1 MLFADIPNQTALKQ
15 VLRQS
20 VQRGHVAHAQ
30 LFRGAE
36 GSAALPLALAYAQYL
51 NCEERAEGAADSC
64 GYCPACLKIS
74 KLAHPD
80 LNFILP
86 TTTTKLVP
94 KDATSGKFMAEWRT
108 FLAESPYQGFN
119 DWMQH
124 IGAENKQGSISK
136 EEAGSL
142 LKLVSLK
149 AFEAKFKLVII
160 WLPELMHPAAANA
173 VLKLLEEPPPA
184 TVFLLVSNEPE
195 RLLPTI
201 LSRVQPVA
209 VRPFSEDDITNYL
222 AKHYHV
228 PEAKARQVAQLAEG
242 NLGAAIASREQSADH
257 NYAEF
262 FINWMRKCYGVKM
275 FDFAERTKLTN
286 AKEAADKEKDILKKK
301 AAEEALKKVDITAVA
316 EEFQKMGRENQKE
329 LLSFS
334 IGLLRKVLLYG
345 IDPQMVPHL
354 PSGEQQFVQGFSKFV
369 TAHNADQLTEE
380 LNTAHYHIE
389 RNANPRMV
397 FVDAS
402 LRMGQQLRVA

>member
-1 MLFADIPNQTALKQ
+1 MQFQDIPNQTALKD

-36 GSAALPLALAYAQYL
+36 GSAALALALAYAQYL
-51 NCEERAEGAADSC
+51 NCEERPLGAPDSC
-64 GYCPACLKIS
+64 GHCPACLKIS

-86 TTTTKLVP
+86 TTTTKAVP
-94 KDATSGKFMAEWRT
+94 KDALSAKFMGEWRT

-136 EEAGSL
+136 EEAGQL

-149 AFEAKFKLVII
+149 AFEARFKIVIL

-184 TVFLLVSNEPE
+184 TVFLLVSHEPE

-201 LSRVQPVA
+201 LSRVQPVV
-209 VRPFSEDDITNYL
+209 VRPFSEEDITAYL
-222 AKHYHV
+222 TAHYHV
-228 PEAKARQVAQLAEG
+228 PEVKARQVAQLAEG
-242 NLGAAIASREQSADH
+242 NLGAAIASRDHSADH

-262 FINWMRKCYGVKM
+262 FMGWMRKCYSAKM
-275 FDFAERTKLTN
+275 VDLLAL
-286 AKEAADKEKDILKKK
+286 AD
-301 AAEEALKKVDITAVA
+301 
-316 EEFQKMGRENQKE
+316 EFQKMGRENQKE
-329 LLSFS
+329 QLSFS
-334 IGLLRKVLLYG
+334 LGLLRKVLLFG
-345 IDPQMVPHL
+345 LDPALVPHL
-354 PSGEQQFVQGFSKFV
+354 PAQEQQFVQGFSRFV
-369 TAHNADQLTEE
+369 TTRNADQLSEE

-402 LRMGQQLRVA
+402 LRLGQQLRRA

>member
-1 MLFADIPNQTALKQ
+1 MQFADIPNQTALKEI
-15 VLRQS
+15 LRQS

-36 GSAALPLALAYAQYL
+36 GSAALALVLAYAQYL
-51 NCEERAEGAADSC
+51 NCEARADDAADSC
-64 GYCPACLKIS
+64 GHCPACLKMG

-86 TTTTKLVP
+86 TTTTKSVP
-94 KDATSGKFMAEWRT
+94 KDATSAKFAAEWRT
-108 FLAESPYQGFN
+108 FLAESPFQSFN

-149 AFEAKFKLVII
+149 AFEAKFKIVVL

-184 TVFLLVSNEPE
+184 TIFLLVSNEPE

-209 VRPFSEDDITNYL
+209 VRPFSEDDITAYL
-222 AKHYHV
+222 TTHYHV
-228 PEAKARQVAQLAEG
+228 PEIKARQVAQLAEG
-242 NLGAAIASREQSADH
+242 NLGAAIASRDQSADH

-262 FINWMRKCYGVKM
+262 FIKWMRKCFSAKM
-275 FDFAERTKLTN
+275 VEVMAL
-286 AKEAADKEKDILKKK
+286 AD
-301 AAEEALKKVDITAVA
+301 
-316 EEFQKMGRENQKE
+316 EFQKMGRENQKE
-329 LLSFS
+329 QLSFS
-334 IGLLRKVLLYG
+334 LGLLRKVLLFG
-345 IDPQMVPHL
+345 LDPQLVPHL

-369 TAHNADQLTEE
+369 TPRNADQLTEE

-402 LRMGQQLRVA
+402 LRLGQQLRRA

>member
-1 MLFADIPNQTALKQ
+1 MQFQDIPNQTALKD

-20 VQRGHVAHAQ
+20 VRRGHVAHAQ

-36 GSAALPLALAYAQYL
+36 GSAALALALAYAQYL
-51 NCEERAEGAADSC
+51 NCEGRAPDAPDSC
-64 GYCPACLKIS
+64 GHCPACLKIS

-86 TTTTKLVP
+86 TTTTKAVP
-94 KDATSGKFMAEWRT
+94 KDATSGRFMAEWRT

-136 EEAGSL
+136 DEAGQL

-149 AFEAKFKLVII
+149 AFEATYKIVIL

-173 VLKLLEEPPPA
+173 VLKLLEEPPPT
-184 TVFLLVSNEPE
+184 TVFLLVSHEPE

-201 LSRVQPVA
+201 LSRVQAVV
-209 VRPFSEDDITNYL
+209 VRPFSEDDVTNYL
-222 AKHYHV
+222 TSHYHV

-242 NLGAAIASREQSADH
+242 NLGAAIASREHSADH
-257 NYAEF
+257 NYADF
-262 FINWMRKCYGVKM
+262 FMRWMRKCYGLKM
-275 FDFAERTKLTN
+275 TDMLAL
-286 AKEAADKEKDILKKK
+286 AD
-301 AAEEALKKVDITAVA
+301 
-316 EEFQKMGRENQKE
+316 EFQKMGRENQKE
-329 LLSFS
+329 QLSFS
-334 IGLLRKVLLYG
+334 LGLLRKVLLFG
-345 IDPQMVPHL
+345 IDPQLVPHL
-354 PSGEQQFVQGFSKFV
+354 PGSEQQFVQGFSRFV
-369 TAHNADQLTEE
+369 TTHNADQLTEE

-397 FVDAS
+397 FIDAS
-402 LRMGQQLRVA
+402 LRMGQQLRR